1 MPALRTCDT
10 ASQSLEMITDTIQPP
25 SLAIISRMPPA
36 FIFPFNK
43 INSSSYLFPIRSFFE
58 PDLWQLTLTPSQ
70 PTLVHTLSPV
80 SLSALQ

>member
-1 MPALRTCDT
+1 MPALHTRDT
-10 ASQSLEMITDTIQPP
+10 TSQSLEMITGTIQPP
-25 SLAIISRMPPA
+25 SLAIISWMPPT

-43 INSSSYLFPIRSFFE
+43 INSSSYSFPIRSFFK

-70 PTLVHTLSPV
+70 PMLVCTLSPV